1 MCLPAHPVPGYP
13 PHEEPPTLPVRRTPI
28 ISAVLAALLSLVVA
42 MPAFAAPD
50 EATAVGSI
58 TWAGQSGADPGR
70 VSSFRVWDGVPGA
83 IGDAQGDRGWY
94 ALDKQNGA
102 SMLMEVSCVRIV
114 AEEGW
119 AEFTGE
125 IVQADSPFNE
135 GEIFRV
141 AVVDSG
147 KRGTRGDEIGMKAR
161 KDGDITRACEQVLD
175 DIRMGRKGI
184 ITGGNIRIRGPR

>member
-1 MCLPAHPVPGYP
+1 MPA
-13 PHEEPPTLPVRRTPI
+13 RRTPI
-28 ISAVLAALLSLVVA
+28 ISAVVAALLSLVVA
-42 MPAFAAPD
+42 VPAFAAPD

-102 SMLMEVSCVRIV
+102 SMVMDISCVRIM
-114 AEEGW
+114 ADEGW
-119 AEFTGE
+119 AEFAGTIVEAVAPFTVGE
-125 IVQADSPFNE
+125 VFQ
-135 GEIFRV
+135 V

-147 KRGTRGDEIGMKAR
+147 KRGTRGDEIGMKYR
-161 KDGDITRACEQVLD
+161 DSIELACELALD
-175 DIRMGRKGI
+175 DVRLGRKGV